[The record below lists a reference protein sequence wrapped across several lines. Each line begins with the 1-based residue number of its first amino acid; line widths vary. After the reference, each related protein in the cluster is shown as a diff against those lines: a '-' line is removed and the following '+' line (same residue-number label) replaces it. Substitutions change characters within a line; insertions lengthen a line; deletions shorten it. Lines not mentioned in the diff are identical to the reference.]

1 MNSAVVLLLLRI
13 ASAVLLLSFF
23 GLLAWL
29 IYRDIKLATGEAS
42 GRPKEMG
49 KLRIVLQD
57 EEGQKEFG
65 QQYPLYLDT
74 TIGRAASNVIVLD
87 DAFASNEH
95 ARISRAGSQWW
106 LEDLD
111 SRNGTILNE
120 ALLESP
126 AVVTSGDTIII
137 GRTTLVI
144 DLTVSG

>member
-49 KLRIVLQD
+49 KLRVVLQD
-57 EEGQKEFG
+57 EDRTEFG
-65 QQYPLYLDT
+65 PQYPLYLDT
-74 TIGRAASNVIVLD
+74 TIGRAASNVVVLD

-126 AVVTSGDTIII
+126 AVVTSGDTVTI

-144 DLTVSG
+144 DLAVSE